1 MKMSLRK
8 IILIVVIILI
18 VLLAGWIIAK
28 GFKIG
33 NLQIRGIIGII
44 EKNNEIDQKN
54 ADLAKAASTTYNS
67 KILTLEQTGKTL
79 QNKKEEYE
87 NEAVLVTASGGT
99 GYLSTTEKY
108 EIEFLWTR
116 LGNYAGDEG
125 VDIKIDVTNS
135 SIANKYD
142 LNFTVTGTYVGVTD
156 FIYDI
161 ENDSKL
167 GFKIEDFEM
176 QAASTSSKNKDENEN
191 KTESSPSGTVQATF
205 SCKQININ
213 IQTVDSTQ
221 SAQNDGT
228 EENANNTTNNK
239 TTSNNTTTTTTT
251 TTTNSNTT
259 NGNTTNANSIDNY
272 LNQ

>member
-1 MKMSLRK
+1 MRLSLRK

-18 VLLAGWIIAK
+18 LLLAGWIIAK

-33 NLQIRGIIGII
+33 NLQIKGIIGIAQ
-44 EKNNEIDQKN
+44 KNEEIDQKN
-54 ADLAKAASTTYNS
+54 EALSNIASVTYNS
-67 KILTLEQTGKTL
+67 KLSTLNQTGVTL
-79 QNKKEEYE
+79 QDKKEQYE
-87 NEAVLVTASGGT
+87 NEAMLVTASGGT

-135 SIANKYD
+135 SISGKYD
-142 LNFTVTGTYVGVTD
+142 LNFTVTGSYVGITD

-167 GFKIEDFEM
+167 GFKIEDFSM
-176 QAASTSSKNKDENEN
+176 NAVSVSTKDDDDDNTT
-191 KTESSPSGTVQATF
+191 KKESSTTTAVQATF

-213 IQTVDSTQ
+213 IQTIDTTK
-221 SAQNDGT
+221 SAQGD
-228 EENANNTTNNK
+228 EEDENAETLNTTNSN
-239 TTSNNTTTTTTT
+239 TTSNTTTTTTTT
-251 TTTNSNTT
+251 TTTNSTT
-259 NGNTTNANSIDNY
+259 TSANSVDDY